1 LSALRASA
9 PGFAAAR
16 PVMACR
22 RDGCGRG
29 SLQAQRGLTL
39 IELAIAIAI
48 AAVLFAA
55 VVTGVGAITGA
66 KAKEAAGELAGT
78 IRGMYDEA
86 ALTGRTCRIVFELPA
101 ENDEEGSVAYAPQC
115 AKGAV
120 ALGNRDEEIRAGNE
134 GRREE
139 ERFRGR
145 EGRDARS
152 SRLTDEPTLED
163 VFASERTRVEGE
175 AQFSG
180 FEPLDVG
187 REEIPSSV
195 RMSVWVRGQKDPV
208 RSGVAYLY
216 FHPQGYADRA
226 MVFVQ
231 QGDNAWT
238 IDVSPLTGKAEVI
251 PGLEEVPTR

>member
-1 LSALRASA
+1 MSPLRPSPCGFAPSGLRAARRRDTSA
-9 PGFAAAR
+9 PR
-16 PVMACR
+16 CPR
-22 RDGCGRG
+22 T
-29 SLQAQRGLTL
+29 QRGLTL

-78 IRGMYDEA
+78 IRAMYDEA
-86 ALTGRTCRIVFELPA
+86 ALTGRTCRIAFELPA
-101 ENDEEGSVAYAPQC
+101 ENDQDGSVSYTPQC

-134 GRREE
+134 GRREDQ
-139 ERFRGR
+139 RS
-145 EGRDARS
+145 RS
-152 SRLTDEPTLED
+152 SRGRAERNFRLTDDPTLED
-163 VFASERTRVEGE
+163 VFASEKARVETE

-187 REEIPSSV
+187 RAEISSAV
-195 RMSVWVRGQKDPV
+195 RMSVWVRGQREPV

-226 MVFVQ
+226 RVFVQ
-231 QGDNAWT
+231 QGNNAWT

-251 PGLEEVPTR
+251 PGLEEVPDR